1 MIIPALV
8 SVLAVSLISFVGI
21 LGLSVKRENLKK
33 TLLIL
38 VSFAAGG
45 LFGDVFLHLLPEA
58 FAKSDGSIQ
67 VSLLIIAGILLFF
80 ILEKFIRWRH
90 CHLPDEGHHKHHVAV
105 MNLFGDGVHNF
116 IDGLLIGA
124 SYLVSFPI
132 GFATTVAVILH
143 EIPSEIGDFGV
154 LLHSGMSVKK
164 VLTWNFVS
172 AIMAVLG
179 TVLAL
184 VLGPSVSGFTDIL
197 VPITAGGFLYVAGSD
212 LIPELHE
219 EVKPSLSVAQLMA
232 MVAGIWLMVL
242 LRFAE

>member
-1 MIIPALV
+1 MIIPAFA
-8 SVLAVSLISFVGI
+8 SVLAVSLISFVGVF
-21 LGLSVKRENLKK
+21 GLSVKRNALKK

-58 FAKSDGSIQ
+58 FAESDGSIQ
-67 VSLLIIAGILLFF
+67 VPLLVIAGILIFF
-80 ILEKFIRWRH
+80 VLEKFVRWRH
-90 CHLPDEGHHKHHVAV
+90 CHTPDEGHHTHPVAV
-105 MNLFGDGVHNF
+105 MNLIGDGVHNF

-172 AIMAVLG
+172 ALMAILG
-179 TVLAL
+179 PAIAVK
-184 VLGPSVSGFTDIL
+184 VGPSVEGFAEIL
-197 VPITAGGFLYVAGSD
+197 IPITAGGFLYVAGSD

-232 MVAGIWLMVL
+232 MIVGIWLMVL
-242 LRFAE
+242 LRFME

>member
-1 MIIPALV
+1 MIIPALT
-8 SVLAVSLISFVGI
+8 SVLAVSLISFVGV
-21 LGLSVKRENLKK
+21 LGLSVKRESLKK

-45 LFGDVFLHLLPEA
+45 LFGDVFIHLLPEA
-58 FAKSDGSIQ
+58 FAVNGDSLQ
-67 VSLLIIAGILLFF
+67 VPLLIIAGLLLFF
-80 ILEKFIRWRH
+80 VLEKFIRWRH
-90 CHLPDEGHHKHHVAV
+90 CHMPDEGHHTHHVAV

-172 AIMAVLG
+172 ALTAVLG

-184 VLGPSVSGFTDIL
+184 ILGPNVHGFAEIL

-212 LIPELHE
+212 LIPELHA

-232 MVAGIWLMVL
+232 MVVGIWLMVM
-242 LRFAE
+242 LRFME